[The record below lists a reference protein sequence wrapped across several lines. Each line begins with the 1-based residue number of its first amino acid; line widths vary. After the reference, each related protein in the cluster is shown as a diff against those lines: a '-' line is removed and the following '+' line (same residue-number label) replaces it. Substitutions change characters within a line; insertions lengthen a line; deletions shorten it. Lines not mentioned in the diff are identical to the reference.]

1 MTAVLIEAQ
10 PPEAKRV
17 RRWPWAIVVVAAGI
31 LLAGGV
37 LGSRWYS
44 GLSLLMPYPAGAV
57 SGPVTVGH
65 TVYADTGLYAQP
77 TTGEDG
83 VDKTP
88 DSIPITISA
97 ITPHVDSNTSQ
108 ATLHVLVCHRNGSTT
123 AVGTQESGLSFSC
136 STVIPFTSPMTID
149 LGFSATQVL
158 VAVTP
163 QRPGVVHI
171 AGIDVTYAQGPR
183 HTTQRA
189 GADLTFTSK

>member
-1 MTAVLIEAQ
+1 VTTVLIEAQ
-10 PPEAKRV
+10 PPEARRV

-31 LLAGGV
+31 LLVGGV

-44 GLSLLMPYPAGAV
+44 GLSLLMPYSSFDV
-57 SGPVTVGH
+57 SGPVAVGH

-83 VDKTP
+83 IDTTP
-88 DSIPITISA
+88 NSIPITISA
-97 ITPHVDSNTSQ
+97 ITPHVGSNTSD
-108 ATLHVLVCHRNGSTT
+108 ATVRVLVCQRNGTNT
-123 AVGTQESGLSFSC
+123 GVGAQESDLSASC
-136 STVIPFTSPMTID
+136 SAVTPFSSPMTID

-163 QRPGVVHI
+163 QRPGAVHI

-183 HTTQRA
+183 HAIQRA